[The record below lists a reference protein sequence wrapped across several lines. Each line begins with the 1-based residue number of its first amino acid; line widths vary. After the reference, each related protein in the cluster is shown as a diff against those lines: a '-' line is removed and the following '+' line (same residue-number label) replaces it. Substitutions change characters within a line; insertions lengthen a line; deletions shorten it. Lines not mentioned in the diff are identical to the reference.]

1 MMHYHALA
9 TVISLC
15 PNLKMRNFE
24 TIPKVSEL
32 SNQAN
37 FTCAELEYFSEV
49 ATHFECSPGTIND
62 KLNAFARYVP
72 RQALATFL
80 ARKYLFDN
88 ILDVHGHIIECGVFR
103 GAGLFTWANLSTIF
117 EPYNHTRRIIGFD
130 TFSGFPDID
139 IQDKAK
145 VNADLEYKKPGGL
158 AAESAE
164 SIKTSIEHH
173 NKNRFIA
180 QIPRVEIVAGDA
192 CETLPQFIADN
203 QHIVVALLYL
213 DFDIYKPT
221 RVAIECLWDRMPSG
235 AVIAFDELNQEQ
247 WPGETMAVLD
257 SIGISSLRLKRLSFQ
272 PQISYAVKA

>member
-1 MMHYHALA
+1 MLNSG
-9 TVISLC
+9 II
-15 PNLKMRNFE
+15 K
-24 TIPKVSEL
+24 KVPEL

-37 FTCAELEYFSEV
+37 FTSAEREYFSES
-49 ATHFECSPGTIND
+49 AAHFEDSPGTVND

-80 ARKYLFDN
+80 ARKYLFDK
-88 ILDVHGHIIECGVFR
+88 ILDVHGHIIDCGVFR
-103 GAGLFTWANLSTIF
+103 GASLFTWANLSTIY

-139 IQDKAK
+139 IQDLAE
-145 VNADLEYKKPGGL
+145 VNVDLEYKKPRGL

-164 SIKTSIEHH
+164 SIKISIEHY

-180 QIPRVEIVAGDA
+180 QIPRVEIVPGDA
-192 CETLPQFIADN
+192 CDTLPQFLVDN
-203 QHIVVALLYL
+203 QHVVVALLYL

-257 SIGISSLRLKRLSFQ
+257 SIGISRLRLQRLAFQ
-272 PQISYAVKA
+272 PQISFAVKA